1 MERLKNSSDQHM
13 LYAAVMGLREMLQL
27 CGPEVFGEEEIAL
40 IKKQEATAPAKYVK
54 DVAQDLLDEIA
65 GRR

>member
-1 MERLKNSSDQHM
+1 M

-27 CGPEVFGEEEIAL
+27 CGPEVFGEKEIAV
-40 IKKQEATAPAKYVK
+40 IKKQQAIATAKYVK
-54 DVAQDLLDEIA
+54 DVAQDLLDELA